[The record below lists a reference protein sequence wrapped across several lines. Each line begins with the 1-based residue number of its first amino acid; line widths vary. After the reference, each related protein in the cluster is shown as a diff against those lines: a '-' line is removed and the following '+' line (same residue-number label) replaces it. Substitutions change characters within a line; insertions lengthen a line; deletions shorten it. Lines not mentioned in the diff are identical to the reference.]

1 MVLYS
6 IGGSMEKTTCL
17 IPEELKHWAKE
28 NGVNMSFVLRK
39 ALKNMRAEQEVKDKS
54 ISHP

>member
-1 MVLYS
+1 
-6 IGGSMEKTTCL
+6 MEKTTCL